1 MVQGNRAP
9 SFERAL
15 VVRLGGL
22 GDILLATPTI
32 RALSEAFPGIK
43 IDVIV
48 GHGRSEILTGLPYVH
63 KVIEF
68 DKQERDAHPHAFMAF
83 LRMVRRGKYDLFINL
98 HRSAKTVLI
107 GQATGAATRLS
118 FSKDRRRQ
126 KDTGRVRHAID
137 DFYKELAVIGISG
150 TLDRSMDFRVPRA
163 AQDRVDS
170 LLDDEGVERHDSLV
184 VVNPAATR
192 LVNRWPV
199 ERFAGVCDRL
209 AREPG
214 LRVAIT
220 GAPADTETVARLK
233 EHARFADRLIDL
245 CGQLSIKELGALL
258 ARADAFLTCDT
269 GPLHIAAALG
279 TPLVCLSGAAD
290 PDRTGPLSPRSRV
303 LIDRTLPCVPCQ
315 DKRCKFGEDI
325 RCMAGLGVSDVY
337 LAVMEQI
344 TAYAHNKRAL
354 PAVI

>member
-1 MVQGNRAP
+1 MI
-9 SFERAL
+9 
-15 VVRLGGL
+15 RLGGL

-32 RALSEAFPGIK
+32 RALSEAYPGID

-48 GHGRSEILTGLPYVH
+48 GDGLCEVLSGLPYIH

-68 DKQERDAHPHAFMAF
+68 KKRGTDSRPQEFMAF
-83 LRMVRRGKYDLFINL
+83 LGRVRRTGYDLFVNL
-98 HRSAKTVLI
+98 HPSAKTVLI
-107 GQATGAATRLS
+107 GQASGAATRIS

-137 DFYKELAVIGISG
+137 DFYKELAAIGISG
-150 TLDRSMDFRVPRA
+150 TLDRSMDFHVPREA
-163 AQDRVDS
+163 VERVDA
-170 LLDDEGVERHDSLV
+170 LLAEEGVSSQDLLI

-199 ERFAGVCDRL
+199 ERFADVCDRL
-209 AREPG
+209 ARKPG
-214 LRVAIT
+214 VRVAVT
-220 GAPADTETVARLK
+220 GGPGDYQTVARLK
-233 EHARFADRLIDL
+233 EQASYAGHLIDL
-245 CGQLSIKELGALL
+245 CGRLSIKELGALL
-258 ARADAFLTCDT
+258 TRADAFLTCDT
-269 GPLHIAAALG
+269 GPLHIAAALD

-325 RCMAGLGVSDVY
+325 RCMAGLGASAVY
-337 LAVMEQI
+337 KAVVEQAGMEI
-344 TAYAHNKRAL
+344 KTRPL
-354 PAVI
+354 PAAI